1 MADLRISQLPALA
14 GAVLQ
19 SDDALA
25 IVDLSAS
32 ETKKLTAKDLIQ
44 SGVALIDA
52 GSIPGDKV
60 NVTLAAGS
68 VGTTELA
75 DGAVTASKLAD
86 SSSAILTAALPPA
99 GAYIGQLGVTTPG
112 NEVSIWN
119 GTVWSPFGTGL
130 VSITGGTVGSVTTV
144 VTTVGNQASVLA
156 QVDNSTVPA
165 AFLAGPT
172 ASAGAVGLRP
182 IIPADL
188 PVASGS
194 TAGIV
199 TVPVGGG
206 LRIDGG
212 DSGLGSDLVIDND
225 LPSNAAFGVVTYD
238 AKGLVTAG
246 RLIESADLPLATNA
260 APGVISAGPEFTV
273 QPGGQLTLTN
283 QVAAAG
289 HPYVNYNE
297 QGLITSGRDLAAT
310 DIPDLDASKI
320 TGGTF
325 STDYLADKSVTRP
338 KLADYSIAY
347 IQEAQPAITGEDHVG
362 VLWYQES
369 TAQLRMWNSN
379 SWMPVGF
386 GRLSNENLRWGGL
399 VDANTGLVTGVTA
412 AGTTAGITI
421 GQAPPEATDA
431 LGGLYLLVS
440 VGGNN
445 IAVTPGAG
453 YDAGDWCLCI
463 NEAEGWIRID
473 TLSGGGGGGASTLDD
488 LLDVTIAAAATGQ
501 YLQLQANGQWQNV
514 NLTIPEQGVQSVN
527 GDTGPAVVLDA
538 ADVGALPEDTPL
550 DFVPLGS
557 WAALPGL

>member
-246 RLIESADLPLATNA
+246 RLIESTDLPLATSA

-557 WAALPGL
+557 WAGLPGL